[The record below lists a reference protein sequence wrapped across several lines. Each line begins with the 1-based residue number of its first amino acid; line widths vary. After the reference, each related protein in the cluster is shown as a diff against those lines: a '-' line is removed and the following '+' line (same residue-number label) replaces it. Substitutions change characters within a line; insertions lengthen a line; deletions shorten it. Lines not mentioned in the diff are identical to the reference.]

1 MKIPNL
7 FRPKEKLPK
16 VTHAEHYMQ
25 AKLGAPGDPQL
36 LTLVRSGTEGPFVT
50 LTYQWQNELSYA
62 QADNLD
68 TRVRAYITCAIYDAA
83 VAAGLK
89 CKPGPPHGRRPSW
102 LIAGRRGYTSL
113 AGAGFDAGEKVCW
126 LQIGPGMLSRDD
138 FSSEDQVAQRLAH
151 SFQKQ
156 FAQISV

>member
-16 VTHAEHYMQ
+16 VTHAEHYKQ

-50 LTYQWQNELSYA
+50 LAYQWQKELSYA

-89 CKPGPPHGRRPSW
+89 CQPGPPHGRRPSW
-102 LIAGRRGYTSL
+102 LIAGCRGYTSL
-113 AGAGFDAGEKVCW
+113 AGAGFDADEKVCW
-126 LQIGPGMLSRDD
+126 LQIGPGMLSRDELL
-138 FSSEDQVAQRLAH
+138 SEDQVAQRLAH